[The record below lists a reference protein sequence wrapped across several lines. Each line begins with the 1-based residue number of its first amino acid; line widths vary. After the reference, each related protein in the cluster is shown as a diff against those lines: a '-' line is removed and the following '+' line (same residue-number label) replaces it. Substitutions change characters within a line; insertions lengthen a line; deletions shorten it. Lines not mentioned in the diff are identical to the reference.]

1 MISVA
6 NRQVQ
11 DARATGMDHA
21 RAAACRLLIG
31 LDGKLEKLVGR
42 ALLSRAYW
50 PSLLVIYLAELE
62 GRTLYQTGLSIEDE
76 EPAVNAHRRTGKLVE
91 MGILIRERDPHDH
104 RRKNLAMA
112 PQIRLLLDQVI
123 DTLFLLPG
131 LSGDQKSLQLL
142 AAADLIRDTGMPY
155 YHNNSTNAGESVM
168 SIVRGKIIAGGRV
181 ALPADMRRS
190 LGLQNGD
197 TVLIEMNDEEIRIRP
212 ARSALRRIQDRL
224 RAFAP
229 SEGLVSEELIAERR
243 AEASGD

>member
-1 MISVA
+1 MTSVPNEQNPDGRTIVA
-6 NRQVQ
+6 DDV
-11 DARATGMDHA
+11 
-21 RAAACRLLIG
+21 RAAACRQLIA

-62 GRTLYQTGLSIEDE
+62 GKTLYQTGLSIADG

-91 MGILIRERDPHDH
+91 MGILTRERDPGDF
-104 RRKNLAMA
+104 RRNNLAMV
-112 PQIRLLLDQVI
+112 PQIRRLLDEAI
-123 DTLFLLPG
+123 DALFLLPG
-131 LSGDQKSLQLL
+131 MAGDHESLQRF
-142 AAADLIRDTGMPY
+142 ATNLIRDNGIRYCAYNGTI
-155 YHNNSTNAGESVM
+155 AGGLVM
-168 SIVRGKIIAGGRV
+168 NIVRGKIIAGGRV
-181 ALPADMRRS
+181 ALPADMRRT

-197 TVLIEMNDEEIRIRP
+197 TVLIEINDEAIRIRP

-243 AEASGD
+243 AEASSD

>member
-1 MISVA
+1 MTSVA
-6 NRQVQ
+6 HEQNQ
-11 DARATGMDHA
+11 DARTTAVDHA
-21 RAAACRLLIG
+21 RATACRLLIA
-31 LDGKLEKLVGR
+31 LDGKLEKLMGR

-62 GRTLYQTGLSIEDE
+62 GKTLYQTGLSIADE

-91 MGILIRERDPHDH
+91 MGILTRERDPRDY

-112 PQIRLLLDQVI
+112 PEIRLLLDEAI
-123 DTLFLLPG
+123 DALFLLPG
-131 LSGDQKSLQLL
+131 LSGDQKSLQLS
-142 AAADLIRDTGMPY
+142 AAALIRDAGMRY
-155 YHNNSTNAGESVM
+155 YPDNSTDTGGSVM
-168 SIVRGKIIAGGRV
+168 DIVRGKIIAGGRV

-224 RAFAP
+224 RAFAS

-243 AEASGD
+243 AEASSD